1 MITGNKFCKLFMPVW
16 TPLFTNGFVYVDS
29 ITLNNDRI
37 DNASVT
43 MTQVSGGYDIS
54 LGFLYE
60 TLRNNQHDLAM
71 ATENQVVRFTIP
83 ENRYRMDGQVV
94 DTTTDVSIT
103 FTPYVAPPRAAAIT
117 EALFNSYDS
126 AGVLRKSQGLVT
138 DPLFPKFDSIDVN
151 DIVGGDVCS
160 LVISAQFGYETP
172 ENPFTVE
179 YKIDGTRFGDFHVQA
194 QKNGK
199 FTVDMS
205 SMYQTV
211 KDGGH
216 DMRITE
222 SQLLTFTLPSYPQ
235 IINGVAESMLPI
247 DIQIHLINP
256 LVTVYRQSLKRN
268 VAGLINGLTDVVLDV
283 SDNGASRDR
292 LVIAGKG
299 LFISSPVYVSQI
311 APLANPDPPTEVSLL
326 FRTPY
331 PIMILS
337 PPLKAPY
344 KIDNVVFGHGDVTAD
359 AEGLKVTFHDPYSS
373 AMDSGYDMFARE
385 SQHLSLM
392 IPPRRILVAD
402 RIVSNVIPFG
412 FNLLRGV
419 GDNNEFQ
426 TALDGVTSV
435 RLKVTQ
441 FDGTLVT
448 TDIASLPLLEM
459 STVFV
464 NQLVPHKGAEVALEF
479 VTSSVVTVTAALNIS
494 FMIDGVQFGTA
505 AVSAAGNAVR
515 VDIGALYAK
524 VLASPSTG
532 YDLFTKR
539 FQELT
544 FTLPASSI
552 SLGETP
558 DISVVKDAFSF
569 ALPIHL
575 AD

>member
-1 MITGNKFCKLFMPVW
+1 MITGNIFCKLFMPVW
-16 TPLFTNGFVYVDS
+16 TPLFTNGFVYIDS

-37 DNASVT
+37 DNASVA

-60 TLRNNQHDLAM
+60 TLRNNQHDLAT

-83 ENRYRMDGQVV
+83 ENRYRIDGQVV

-103 FTPYVAPPRAAAIT
+103 FTP
-117 EALFNSYDS
+117 
-126 AGVLRKSQGLVT
+126 
-138 DPLFPKFDSIDVN
+138 
-151 DIVGGDVCS
+151 
-160 LVISAQFGYETP
+160 AQYGYETP
-172 ENPFTVE
+172 ETPFTVE

-247 DIQIHLINP
+247 DIRIHLINP
-256 LVTVYRQSLKRN
+256 LVTAYRQSLKRN

-283 SDNGASRDR
+283 SDNGAARDR

-299 LFISSPVYVSQI
+299 LFVPSPVYVSQI
-311 APLANPDPPTEVSLL
+311 APLANPAQPTEVVVSLL
-326 FRTPY
+326 FRTPD
-331 PIMILS
+331 PVTIRL

-344 KIDNVVFGHGDVTAD
+344 KIDDVLFGYGDVTAD
-359 AEGLKVTFHDPYSS
+359 AEGLKVTFHDPYTS
-373 AMDSGYDMFARE
+373 AMNSGYDMFARE

-419 GDNNEFQ
+419 GDDNEFQ

-435 RLKVTQ
+435 RLEVTQ
-441 FDGTLVT
+441 SDNTLVT

-464 NQLVPHKGAEVALEF
+464 NQLVPHKDAEVALEF
-479 VTSSVVTVTAALNIS
+479 VTNSVVTVTAALDIP

-552 SLGETP
+552 SLGATP
-558 DISVVKDAFSF
+558 AISVVEDAFSF
-569 ALPIHL
+569 VLPIHL
-575 AD
+575 LD

>member
-16 TPLFTNGFVYVDS
+16 TPLFTNGFVYIDS

-37 DNASVT
+37 DNASVA

-60 TLRNNQHDLAM
+60 TLRNNQHDLAT

-83 ENRYRMDGQVV
+83 ENRYRIDGQVV

-126 AGVLRKSQGLVT
+126 AGVLQKSQGLVT

-160 LVISAQFGYETP
+160 LVISAQYGYETP
-172 ENPFTVE
+172 ETPFTVE

-247 DIQIHLINP
+247 DIRIHLINP
-256 LVTVYRQSLKRN
+256 LVTAYRQSLKRN

-283 SDNGASRDR
+283 SDNGAARDR
-292 LVIAGKG
+292 LVIAAKG
-299 LFISSPVYVSQI
+299 LFVASPVYVSQI
-311 APLANPDPPTEVSLL
+311 APLANPAQPTEVSLL
-326 FRTPY
+326 FRTPD
-331 PIMILS
+331 PVTIRL

-344 KIDNVVFGHGDVTAD
+344 KIDDVLFGYGDVTAD
-359 AEGLKVTFHDPYSS
+359 AEGLKVTFHDPYTS
-373 AMDSGYDMFARE
+373 AMNSGYDMFARE

-558 DISVVKDAFSF
+558 NISVVKDAFSF
-569 ALPIHL
+569 VLPIHL
-575 AD
+575 LD

>member
-16 TPLFTNGFVYVDS
+16 TPLFTNGFVYIDS

-37 DNASVT
+37 DNASVA

-60 TLRNNQHDLAM
+60 TLRNNQHDLAT

-83 ENRYRMDGQVV
+83 EN
-94 DTTTDVSIT
+94 
-103 FTPYVAPPRAAAIT
+103 
-117 EALFNSYDS
+117 S
-126 AGVLRKSQGLVT
+126 AGVLQKSQGLVT

-160 LVISAQFGYETP
+160 LVISAQYGYETP
-172 ENPFTVE
+172 ETPFTVE

-247 DIQIHLINP
+247 DIRIHLINP
-256 LVTVYRQSLKRN
+256 LVTAYRQSLKRN

-283 SDNGASRDR
+283 SDNGAARDR
-292 LVIAGKG
+292 T
-299 LFISSPVYVSQI
+299 
-311 APLANPDPPTEVSLL
+311 PDPVTIRL
-326 FRTPY
+326 
-331 PIMILS
+331 

-344 KIDNVVFGHGDVTAD
+344 KIDDVLFGYGDVTAD
-359 AEGLKVTFHDPYSS
+359 AEGLKVTFHDPYTS
-373 AMDSGYDMFARE
+373 AMNSGYDMFARE

-419 GDNNEFQ
+419 GDDNEFQ

-435 RLKVTQ
+435 RLEVTQ
-441 FDGTLVT
+441 SDNTLVT

-464 NQLVPHKGAEVALEF
+464 NQLVPHKDAEVALEF
-479 VTSSVVTVTAALNIS
+479 VTNSVVTVTAALDIP

-552 SLGETP
+552 SLGATP
-558 DISVVKDAFSF
+558 AISVVEDAFSF
-569 ALPIHL
+569 VLPIHL
-575 AD
+575 LD